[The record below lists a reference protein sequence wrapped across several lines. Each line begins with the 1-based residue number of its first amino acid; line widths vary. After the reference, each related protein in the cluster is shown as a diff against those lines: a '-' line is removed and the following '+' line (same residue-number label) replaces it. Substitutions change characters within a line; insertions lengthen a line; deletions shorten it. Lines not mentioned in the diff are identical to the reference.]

1 MSQNSSPKPDLSI
14 WRNLKYDAPAGL
26 VVFLVAIPLCLGI
39 ALASKG
45 EIVQAPLFSGILA
58 GIIGGLVIPF
68 ISRSPLSVSGPAA
81 GLIAIVI
88 TGMDGAGSFEAFLV
102 AVFLGGLFQI
112 GLGLLKAG
120 TVAYFFPS
128 AVIKGMLAAIGLI
141 LIRKQLPHAFG
152 VDSEA
157 VDLNFHILDTI
168 PVLREIVVE
177 GHFET
182 GAILISIVGLAILLL
197 WERPFF
203 KKLFWLPGALVTV
216 ILGVVINQLYHGVS
230 PDLALLGG
238 AGGHL
243 VSLPDAV
250 VNDGIS
256 GFFSELRFPD
266 FSVLSD
272 PNIYLAGITIGLV
285 ASVES
290 LLSVEAVDKLD
301 PHKRSSPLNRE
312 LLAQGVGNTIAGL
325 IGALPVT
332 TVIVRSSANVNSGG
346 RTRMSAIIH
355 GALLLVATITLASVL
370 NMIPLASL
378 AVILLLVGYKLAR
391 PSLWRQMYARGMNQF
406 LPFVI
411 TIVAVLVTDLLK
423 GIAIGTLVGIFFT
436 IRSNFKT
443 AISSKETNGEYLI
456 DFKKDVSFLNKAII
470 SQTLNKV
477 QPGEKVIID
486 GTKAQFIDRDIKEI
500 IQEFSIHAAESG
512 IELILKGV
520 NMTDT
525 PLAQDLSEAEKAN
538 TGAH

>member
-1 MSQNSSPKPDLSI
+1 MPQSSKPKPNLSI
-14 WRNLKYDAPAGL
+14 WSNLKYDLPAGL

-58 GIIGGLVIPF
+58 GIIGGLVIPL

-102 AVFLGGLFQI
+102 AVMLGGLFQI
-112 GLGLLKAG
+112 GLGFLKAG

-128 AVIKGMLAAIGLI
+128 AVIKGMLSAIGLI

-157 VDLNFHILDTI
+157 VDLNFHVLDTL
-168 PVLREIVVE
+168 PVIQEIFVE
-177 GHFET
+177 GHFEV
-182 GAILISIVGLAILLL
+182 GAIVISIIGLGILLL

-203 KKLFWLPGALVTV
+203 KKLFFLPGALITV
-216 ILGVVINQLYHGVS
+216 VAGVVINLIYQRLS
-230 PDLALLGG
+230 PDMALMGG
-238 AGGHL
+238 PNGHL

-250 VNDGIS
+250 VNDGIA
-256 GFFSELRFPD
+256 GFLTELRFPD
-266 FSVLSD
+266 FSVLTD
-272 PNIYLAGITIGLV
+272 PNIYFVGLTIGLV

-301 PHKRSSPLNRE
+301 PHKRASPLNRE
-312 LLAQGVGNTIAGL
+312 LIAQGVGNTLAGL
-325 IGALPVT
+325 LGALPIT
-332 TVIVRSSANVNSGG
+332 AVIVRSSANVNSGG
-346 RTRMSAIIH
+346 QTRMAALVH
-355 GALLLVATITLASVL
+355 GVLLLVAVITLGSVL

-391 PSLWRQMYARGMNQF
+391 PALFKQMYARGWNQF

-411 TIVAVLVTDLLK
+411 TIVAVLATDLLK

-436 IRSNFKT
+436 IRSNFRT
-443 AISSKETNGEYLI
+443 AISSSTESNMHRI
-456 DFKKDVSFLNKAII
+456 DFNKDVSFLNKAIL
-470 SQTLNKV
+470 SETLNAIPEGSKV
-477 QPGEKVIID
+477 LINGKNAE
-486 GTKAQFIDRDIKEI
+486 FIDRDIKEI
-500 IQEFSIHAAESG
+500 IQEFSIHAAESD
-512 IELILKGV
+512 IELVLEGI
-520 NMTDT
+520 NMTDI
-525 PLAQDLSEAEKAN
+525 PVVQDMTDADKQT